1 MCTDAFLPYSPA
13 IDLILSD
20 RVDYSQVVKVYSKPE
35 DGGIMRTALKATAAV
50 LLLLSAIAT
59 VIAIIALFAGSSS
72 QAESNAALLGGTVIS
87 LLLSGA
93 LWLLA
98 DIAESCAILC
108 GDAERYATKSIA
120 NR

>member
-1 MCTDAFLPYSPA
+1 
-13 IDLILSD
+13 
-20 RVDYSQVVKVYSKPE
+20 
-35 DGGIMRTALKATAAV
+35 MRTALKATAAV

-59 VIAIIALFAGSSS
+59 VIALIALFAGSSS

-98 DIAESCAILC
+98 DIAESCAILS
-108 GDAERYATKSIA
+108 GDAERYIPKSTA